1 MKTLA
6 VTLHDSAKINV
17 EMSGSGPAIL
27 LPVNPVA
34 LTGAEAEA
42 KQKWGVDPALGRH
55 LIDGL
60 NTTFTVIAFDYEGF
74 RMQHPAAETLTPDN
88 IVKDFLAI
96 ADAAGIEKFAYYGY
110 SWLALCAL
118 QLGMRTDRL
127 WALIMGAYPPIG
139 GPYKEMW
146 AVTKATYEMT
156 LHPEKQDWPTTSQS
170 DSEYDWDSAELTLSG
185 EQTKQFFTL
194 YNTLQN
200 FDDRAAQP
208 KLTCPRLCF
217 VGANDK
223 QEYSEKWGGVTV
235 DMATPLIKKADELK
249 SFGWDVRVLDGLDHI
264 SAMQPMNAL
273 PIIKPWL
280 ADKAPNL
287 DPIS

>member
-1 MKTLA
+1 MKTITVA
-6 VTLHDSAKINV
+6 LHDGAKIDV
-17 EMSGSGPAIL
+17 EISGKGPAIL
-27 LPVNPVA
+27 LPVNPIS
-34 LTGAEAEA
+34 LTGEEAEA

-55 LIDGL
+55 FIDGL
-60 NTTFTVIAFDYEGF
+60 NDKFTVIAFDYEGF

-88 IVKDFLAI
+88 IVKDFLAV
-96 ADAAGIEKFAYYGY
+96 ADAAGAEKFAYYGY

-118 QLGMRTDRL
+118 QLGIRTDRL
-127 WALIMGAYPPIG
+127 WALVMGAYPPID

-156 LHPEKQDWPTTSQS
+156 LHPEKQDWPAAQKS
-170 DSEYDWDSAELTLSG
+170 DDGYDWDSAELSLSG

-194 YNTLQN
+194 YNALQD
-200 FDDRAAQP
+200 FDDHTVQN

-217 VGANDK
+217 VGSNDK

-249 SFGWDVRVLDGLDHI
+249 KYSWDVQVLNGLDHI
-264 SAMQPMNAL
+264 SAMQPTNAL
-273 PIIKPWL
+273 PVIKQWL
-280 ADKAPNL
+280 VDKA
-287 DPIS
+287 